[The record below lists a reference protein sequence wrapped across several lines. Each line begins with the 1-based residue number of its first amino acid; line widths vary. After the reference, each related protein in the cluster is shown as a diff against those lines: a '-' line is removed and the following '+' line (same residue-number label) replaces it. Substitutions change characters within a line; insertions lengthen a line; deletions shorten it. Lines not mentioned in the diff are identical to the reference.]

1 MHPLGTNHKDA
12 NQKLDANKNASIE
25 HASWEIL
32 IINLAHLG
40 RYFTLNHRLH
50 AHTLE
55 VKGIC
60 VILVFS
66 QVRADGQNGLQ
77 QQRYGP
83 PMYVF
88 DKSHIFWTNL
98 DDIFLLSSLRLSVIW
113 QPHSAS
119 PWCN

>member
-1 MHPLGTNHKDA
+1 MRPLGTNHKDA
-12 NQKLDANKNASIE
+12 NQKLDPNKNASLE

-40 RYFTLNHRLH
+40 RYFTLNDRLH
-50 AHTLE
+50 AHSLE
-55 VKGIC
+55 VKGIY

-66 QVRADGQNGLQ
+66 QVRADGQNGLR
-77 QQRYGP
+77 QQRYGSRQSS
-83 PMYVF
+83 YVRV
-88 DKSHIFWTNL
+88 WQ
-98 DDIFLLSSLRLSVIW
+98 VW